1 MGYPYSFI
9 LIGYRYVFTIY
20 CISFWYL
27 LLFDMRNVA
36 SSSCQLGSLG
46 QYRDGQQSL
55 YAKDASRLSC
65 SSCPVFCCYA
75 QCVTLYASTASESDD
90 PGPRRRFI
98 HKLLTFDHSS
108 YTNPTTIKFSS
119 DLSTLQKTFY
129 LEDSCR
135 IDVLVSTDPADPS
148 CFYFHKY

>member
-1 MGYPYSFI
+1 MKYGLP
-9 LIGYRYVFTIY
+9 LLVHTYRLQVCIYNLLHLFLVFTTFRHAY
-20 CISFWYL
+20 
-27 LLFDMRNVA
+27 VA

-46 QYRDGQQSL
+46 QRRDGQQSL

-75 QCVTLYASTASESDD
+75 QCVTYASTASASDD

-108 YTNPTTIKFSS
+108 YTNPTTIYFSS
-119 DLSTLQKTFY
+119 DQSELLKTFY

-135 IDVLVSTDPADPS
+135 IS
-148 CFYFHKY
+148 